1 MKTKKYITPLITIAV
16 IGLLIC
22 YFINQ
27 SKLNGSTLES
37 RELRLKEISNL
48 GESTN
53 IDQEITI
60 DGYIISGYTTDN
72 NRYGLAVFVPAGNG
86 KYDFQTNING
96 QKDELIFL
104 DYTINTKLYTL
115 VWANKADLDY
125 AEITYTTEGK
135 TGETIRLDAKN
146 NKIIYTE
153 APSNDFS
160 VKYRFIDENGKIY
173 E

>member
-1 MKTKKYITPLITIAV
+1 MKAKKCIIPLITIAV
-16 IGLLIC
+16 IGLLIS

-37 RELRLKEISNL
+37 RELRLREISNL
-48 GESTN
+48 GEITTIN
-53 IDQEITI
+53 QEITI
-60 DGYIISGYTTDN
+60 DGYIISGYTTNN
-72 NRYGLAVFVPAGNG
+72 NRYGLAVFAPAGNG
-86 KYDFQTNING
+86 KYDFQTNINR
-96 QKDELIFL
+96 QNDELIFL
-104 DYTINTKLYTL
+104 DYTINTKFYTL

-125 AEITYTTEGK
+125 SEITYTIKGK
-135 TGETIRLDAKN
+135 TGETIKLDAKN

-160 VKYRFIDENGKIY
+160 VKYRFIDKNGKIY